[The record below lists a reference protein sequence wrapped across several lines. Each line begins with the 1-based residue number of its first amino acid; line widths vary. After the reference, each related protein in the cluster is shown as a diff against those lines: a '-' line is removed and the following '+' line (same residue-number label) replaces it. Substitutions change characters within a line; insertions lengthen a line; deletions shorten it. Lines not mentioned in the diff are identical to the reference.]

1 MLFVAHW
8 LACIWHFIG
17 DQENLAGSFNWL
29 IKNGIDQSDWY
40 TKYIASIYW
49 ATATMTTVGYGDIVP
64 VTTVEKIFGMI
75 VMLLACCIFAYIMN
89 SIGGIFV
96 TMD

>member
-1 MLFVAHW
+1 VSAESDSW
-8 LACIWHFIG
+8 LKTQG
-17 DQENLAGSFNWL
+17 LVNEE
-29 IKNGIDQSDWY
+29 WY
-40 TKYIASIYW
+40 VKYIASVYW

-64 VTTVEKIFGMI
+64 VTSVEKIYCII

-96 TMD
+96 SMDYNEKLIR

>member
-1 MLFVAHW
+1 MVN
-8 LACIWHFIG
+8 
-17 DQENLAGSFNWL
+17 E
-29 IKNGIDQSDWY
+29 DWY
-40 TKYIASIYW
+40 VKYIASVYW

-64 VTTVEKIFGMI
+64 VTSVEKIYCII

-96 TMD
+96 SMDYNEKLIRQKMG